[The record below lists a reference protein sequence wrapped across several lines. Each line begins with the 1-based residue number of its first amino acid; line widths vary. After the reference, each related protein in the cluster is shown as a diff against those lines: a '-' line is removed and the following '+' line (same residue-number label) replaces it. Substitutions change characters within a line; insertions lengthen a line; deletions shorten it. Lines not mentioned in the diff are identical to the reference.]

1 MNNVSVRLV
10 FDRKHTA
17 TKKHQASVQMEV
29 THQSKRKFISTG
41 IRLYSD
47 QWSKDSKVKNH
58 PQSVLFNQQ
67 IADQVAD
74 IYEFAHELQTKGL
87 PFSFE
92 RLSEH
97 LKGAMV
103 GTENSFLD
111 FMRRRIE
118 ERHISEATKKHHRC
132 ILRALEEFGLI
143 KAFADINWQNIKRWD
158 EFSHTRCKL
167 QSSAYNYHKT
177 LKIYVREAYASQL
190 ITTNPYSNIKLDR
203 GNQNT
208 RKFLTKEELA
218 RLENKVIDNASLA
231 KVRDLF
237 VFCCYTGLAYSDL
250 AKFNFKDAEKSG
262 GMYRIRDCRKKT
274 GTEYNITLMD
284 KAMAILAKY
293 SFSLPVISN
302 QRYNSYLKVLGA
314 FCEVKKHL
322 TSHVARH
329 TFATTVTMA
338 NGVRIEVISK
348 MLGHTNIQTTQIYA
362 KICQAEVDH
371 EFDRL
376 NGLL

>member
-67 IADQVAD
+67 IADQMAD

-97 LKGAMV
+97 LKGATV

-190 ITTNPYSNIKLDR
+190 IATNPYSNIKLDR

-218 RLENKVIDNASLA
+218 RLESKVINNTSLA

-284 KAMAILAKY
+284 KAMAILTKY

>member
-10 FDRKHTA
+10 FDRKNVA

-41 IRLYSD
+41 IKLYSD
-47 QWSKDSKVKNH
+47 QWGKDLKVKNH

-74 IYEFAHELQTKGL
+74 IYDFVHKLQTKDI
-87 PFSFE
+87 PFSFD
-92 RLSEH
+92 RLDEH
-97 LKGAMV
+97 LKGTKPGM
-103 GTENSFLD
+103 ENSFLD

-118 ERHISEATKKHHRC
+118 ERQVSDATKYRHRC
-132 ILRALEEFGLI
+132 ILRALQEFGVI
-143 KAFADINWQNIKRWD
+143 KVFADINWQNIKKWD
-158 EFSHTRCKL
+158 EFAHTKCRL
-167 QSSAYNYHKT
+167 QSSVYNYHKV
-177 LKIYVREAYASQL
+177 LKVYVREAYASQL
-190 ITTNPYSNIKLDR
+190 ISTNPYSNIKLDR
-203 GNQNT
+203 GGQT
-208 RKFLTKEELA
+208 KRKFLTKEELQ
-218 RLENKVIDNASLA
+218 RLETKIIENPSLDR
-231 KVRDLF
+231 VRDLF
-237 VFCCYTGLAYSDL
+237 IFCCYTGLAYSDL

-284 KAMAILAKY
+284 KAMAILTKY

-314 FCEVKKHL
+314 FCEVKKRL

-376 NGLL
+376 NELL